1 MYSFTTKQ
9 YTKQFTRKNDGMEY
23 NNMIKKEIDYDIFK
37 DERERALDYIEEK

>member
-1 MYSFTTKQ
+1 
-9 YTKQFTRKNDGMEY
+9 MEY